1 MQPKMTAKDAAEFAT
16 VSLQAIHQLL
26 KKRDLPFEKSQN
38 RVYFGHETSREL
50 FQLPFPFKIVTFQ
63 IVKGGTGKT
72 SLAFNF
78 AIRANLYGARVLC
91 VDLDHQGNMTDF
103 FRVNAYDHPA
113 MVDVLV
119 GDAKF
124 KDGIVNLMPGL
135 DLFPSRIDNSMV
147 DTELML
153 RKFNLKNVYR
163 DLFLSVKNKYDL
175 IVVDCPPSLG
185 HSVAA
190 AALASDLIVAPVNP
204 DQSAIKG
211 LELTIQEIQEV
222 AQRNNRNIDV
232 RVLFNKFDKR
242 TSLSHGT
249 LERLIKNKEFGKR
262 LFSTY
267 ISVSQELPNAVDKGL
282 TIFDSLRDNTA
293 KTDID
298 LFVRE
303 SLQLDQLRSGKKPPK
318 PVEFSLPKKLPPQKV
333 APSRRANA

>member
-1 MQPKMTAKDAAEFAT
+1 MHPKMTAKDAAEFSRIS
-16 VSLQAIHQLL
+16 VQAIHQML
-26 KKRDLPFEKSQN
+26 KKQELPFEKSQN
-38 RVYFGHETSREL
+38 RVYFGHETARAL
-50 FQLPFPFKIVTFQ
+50 FNLPFEFKVVTFQ

-72 SLAFNF
+72 STAFNF

-103 FRVNAYDHPA
+103 FKVNADEHPV
-113 MVDVLV
+113 MVDVLA

-124 KDGIVNLMPGL
+124 KDGIVEVMPGL
-135 DLFPSRIDNSMV
+135 DLFASRIDNSV
-147 DTELML
+147 IDTELML
-153 RKFNLKNVYR
+153 KKINLKKVYR
-163 DLFLSVKNKYDL
+163 DLFLSVKSNYDI

-190 AALASDLIVAPVNP
+190 AALASDLIIAPVNP

-211 LELTIQEIQEV
+211 LELTAREIQEV
-222 AQRNNRNIDV
+222 AEQNDLNIDL

-242 TSLSHGT
+242 TFLSHGT
-249 LERLIKNKEFGKR
+249 LEKLIKNKDFGKR

-282 TIFDSLRDNTA
+282 TIFDSLRENSA

-303 SLQLDQLRSGKKPPK
+303 ALQLDELRKGKQ
-318 PVEFSLPKKLPPQKV
+318 PKKSSPVKAPKKAAAQKQATV
-333 APSRRANA
+333 

>member
-1 MQPKMTAKDAAEFAT
+1 MHPKMTAKDAAEFSRIS
-16 VSLQAIHQLL
+16 VQAIHQML
-26 KKRDLPFEKSQN
+26 KKQDLPFEKSQN
-38 RVYFGHETSREL
+38 RVYFGHETARAL
-50 FQLPFPFKIVTFQ
+50 FNLPFNFKVVTFQ

-72 SLAFNF
+72 STAFNF

-103 FRVNAYDHPA
+103 FKVNADEHPV
-113 MVDVLV
+113 MVDVLA

-124 KDGIVNLMPGL
+124 SDGIVKVMPGL
-135 DLFPSRIDNSMV
+135 DLFASRIDNSV
-147 DTELML
+147 IDTELML
-153 RKFNLKNVYR
+153 KKINLKKVYR
-163 DLFLSVKNKYDL
+163 ELFLSVKNSYDL

-190 AALASDLIVAPVNP
+190 AALASDLIIAPVNP

-211 LELTIQEIQEV
+211 LELTAREIQEV
-222 AQRNNRNIDV
+222 AEQNDLDIDL

-242 TSLSHGT
+242 TFLSHGT
-249 LERLIKNKEFGKR
+249 LEKLIKNKEFGKR

-267 ISVSQELPNAVDKGL
+267 ISVSQELPNTVDKGL
-282 TIFDSLRDNTA
+282 TIFDSLRENSA

-303 SLQLDQLRSGKKPPK
+303 ALQLDDLRKGKQLKKSAPLK
-318 PVEFSLPKKLPPQKV
+318 VSKKV
-333 APSRRANA
+333 AAQKHVTA

>member
-1 MQPKMTAKDAAEFAT
+1 MMHPKMTAKDAAEFSRIS
-16 VSLQAIHQLL
+16 VQAIHQLL
-26 KKRDLPFEKSQN
+26 KKQNLPFEKSQN
-38 RVYFGHETSREL
+38 RVYFGHETARAL
-50 FQLPFPFKIVTFQ
+50 FQLPFSFKIVTFQ

-72 SLAFNF
+72 STAFNF

-103 FRVNAYDHPA
+103 FKVDANLHPV
-113 MVDVLV
+113 MVDVLA

-124 KDGIVNLMPGL
+124 KDGIVKVMPGL
-135 DLFPSRIDNSMV
+135 DLFASRIDNSV
-147 DTELML
+147 IDSELML
-153 RKFNLKNVYR
+153 RKTNLKKVYR
-163 DLFLSVKNKYDL
+163 ELFLSVKNDYDL

-185 HSVAA
+185 HSVVA
-190 AALASDLIVAPVNP
+190 AALASDMIIAPVNP

-211 LELTIQEIQEV
+211 LELTTREIQDV
-222 AQRNNRNIDV
+222 AAQNDIDIDV

-249 LERLIKNKEFGKR
+249 LETLIKHKQFGKR
-262 LFSTY
+262 LLSTY

-282 TIFDSLRDNTA
+282 TIFDSFRDSSA

-303 SLQLDQLRSGKKPPK
+303 ALQLESLRKGK
-318 PVEFSLPKKLPPQKV
+318 STKKTV
-333 APSRRANA
+333 ASRPAKKSTHASALSAR